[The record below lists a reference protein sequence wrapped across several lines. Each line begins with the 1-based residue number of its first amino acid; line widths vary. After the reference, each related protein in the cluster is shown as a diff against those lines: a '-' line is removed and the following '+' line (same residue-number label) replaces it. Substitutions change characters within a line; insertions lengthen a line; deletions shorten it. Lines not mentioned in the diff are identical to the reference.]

1 MNIDRPM
8 KDLGPVAMDS
18 LQSAV
23 LDLDEAAWLVNSQR
37 QNDFEVHKWAAPE
50 FLQQAGKELLEDL
63 IEEKLQQ
70 KIPTMQGR
78 VG

>member
-23 LDLDEAAWLVNSQR
+23 LDLDEAAWLVNSQ
-37 QNDFEVHKWAAPE
+37 
-50 FLQQAGKELLEDL
+50 
-63 IEEKLQQ
+63 
-70 KIPTMQGR
+70 
-78 VG
+78 